1 MERAPNSQAGIILV
15 DGVLELGPLVLAD
28 AEELYALVAANRE
41 HLQRWMRWLGAQTMG
56 CIEMRFAL
64 PAPIGTGG
72 TAEILTEPLHL
83 CYTCL
88 MNFTL

>member
-1 MERAPNSQAGIILV
+1 MDR
-15 DGVLELGPLVLAD
+15 VLELRPLVLAH
-28 AEELYALVAANRE
+28 AEALYALVAANRE
-41 HLQRWMRWLGAQTMG
+41 RLQRWMRWLGAQTMG
-56 CIEMRFAL
+56 CIELRFAS
-64 PAPIGTGG
+64 PAPRGTSG